1 MKKIF
6 AFSMIL
12 ILCLGLLTACSSES
26 TTTTEAPAGTEADK
40 TEAAKTEAATT
51 EAATEAPTEA
61 DDGKLTAHLTIIDKE
76 GQKFEYDIKFSEET
90 TMREALFEAGLISE
104 EQHGAMFIEDIDG
117 HVADV
122 MNDGCTWII
131 QDKDANDIS
140 ANMDEVIVKDGD
152 EYILQYYEVPNF
164 DD

>member
-12 ILCLGLLTACSSES
+12 ILCLGLFTACSSES

-76 GQKFEYDIKFSEET
+76 PVPQIKNILT
-90 TMREALFEAGLISE
+90 QIYRITIDGGLINPK
-104 EQHGAMFIEDIDG
+104 AFLDA
-117 HVADV
+117 VADIEKFAE
-122 MNDGCTWII
+122 TF
-131 QDKDANDIS
+131 S
-140 ANMDEVIVKDGD
+140 
-152 EYILQYYEVPNF
+152 
-164 DD
+164 